1 MHILIRHRPLPA
13 HHPLAAVDGDD
24 VRALYTTSWHALET
38 QPPPT
43 IREILAAYRAKG
55 DGDREMLLAM
65 LQAKSAEDQVCRPFE
80 FVLVKQRMCADVFV
94 SLPPPLVIPT
104 VVWHAT

>member
-1 MHILIRHRPLPA
+1 MPLLPIPDTQVLIRHRPLPA

-24 VRALYTTSWHALET
+24 VRALYTTSWQALET

-43 IREILAAYRAKG
+43 VREILAAYRAKG

-65 LQAKSAEDQVCRPFE
+65 LQAKSAEDQVCP
-80 FVLVKQRMCADVFV
+80 VT
-94 SLPPPLVIPT
+94 SVIQ
-104 VVWHAT
+104 